1 MKISREVKTAI
12 LMIVSIALLIFGYQY
27 LKGQNLLDKSR
38 TFYAVYD
45 NVEGLAPASAVT
57 INGLKVGKV
66 LSIGFAD
73 QQGKL
78 LVTFTVEKDFEF
90 SKKSV
95 ARIYGGGLIGGK
107 SLAILPEYESGAM
120 AQNGDTLP
128 SESSEGIMELVN
140 ERLTPLQEKVES
152 VIVDADS
159 VLTNVNAV
167 LDRNTRANLR
177 AAIADFTSTAQNLK
191 GISKSMNNMLNK
203 NEEKFDRTFT
213 NLDIMSENFVAISD
227 SLSNVD
233 VGQLVANLEKV
244 VGDFED
250 ISNNLN
256 SGQGTMG
263 KLLNDDQVYVNLE
276 RTTKQME
283 QLLQDMKL
291 NPKRYVHFSVFGKR
305 PKEYET
311 PKDSLR

>member
-38 TFYAVYD
+38 TFYAIYD

-66 LSIGFAD
+66 LDIGFAD

-107 SLAILPEYESGAM
+107 SLSIIPDYSGGVM
-120 AQNGDTLP
+120 AKDGDTLL

-140 ERLTPLQEKVES
+140 ERLTPLQEKVEA

-167 LDRNTRANLR
+167 LDIDTRANLR
-177 AAIADFTSTAQNLK
+177 AAIADFTSTATSLK
-191 GISKSMNNMLNK
+191 GISRSMNSMLSE
-203 NEEKFDRTFT
+203 NEDKLNRTFT
-213 NLDIMSENFVAISD
+213 NLDKMSANFVTISD

-233 VGQLVANLEKV
+233 VGTLVANLEKV
-244 VGDFED
+244 VADFED

-305 PKEYET
+305 PKEYEE

>member
-1 MKISREVKTAI
+1 MRISREVKTAI

-38 TFYAVYD
+38 TFYAIYD

-73 QQGKL
+73 QKGKL
-78 LVTFTVEKDFEF
+78 LVTFTVEDDFQF
-90 SKKSV
+90 SKNSV

-107 SLAILPEYESGAM
+107 SLSIIPDYEGSTM
-120 AQNGDTLP
+120 AKDGDTLL

-140 ERLTPLQEKVES
+140 DRLTPLQDKVEA

-167 LDRNTRANLR
+167 LDRSTRANLR
-177 AAIADFTSTAQNLK
+177 AAIADFTTTASNLK
-191 GISKSMNNMLNK
+191 GVSRSMNNMLNK

-213 NLDIMSENFVAISD
+213 NLDRMSENFVAISD
-227 SLSNVD
+227 SLSRVD
-233 VGQLVANLEKV
+233 VGALVANLEKV

-291 NPKRYVHFSVFGKR
+291 NPKRYVHFSLFGKR
-305 PKEYET
+305 PKEYDT

>member
-1 MKISREVKTAI
+1 
-12 LMIVSIALLIFGYQY
+12 MIVSIALLIFGYQY

-66 LSIGFAD
+66 LDIGFAD
-73 QQGKL
+73 QKGKL
-78 LVTFTVEKDFEF
+78 RVTFTVEKDFEF
-90 SKKSV
+90 SKSSV

-107 SLAILPEYESGAM
+107 SLSIIPDYDGATM
-120 AQNGDTLP
+120 AQDGDTLL

-140 ERLTPLQEKVES
+140 ERLTPLQDKVEA

-167 LDRNTRANLR
+167 LDRDTRANLR
-177 AAIADFTSTAQNLK
+177 AAIADFTSTAKSLK
-191 GISKSMNNMLNK
+191 GISSSMNSMLSK
-203 NEEKFDRTFT
+203 NQEKLDRTFT
-213 NLDIMSENFVAISD
+213 NLDKMSANFVTISD
-227 SLSNVD
+227 SLSQVD
-233 VGQLVANLEKV
+233 VGTLVANLEKV